1 MLSGHGA
8 GMSDYLTNLLT
19 RIQHPERTLQPRV
32 SSRFAPVSP
41 ASMGGEVSGWEPG
54 EELYQPVTRPDL
66 SAHQSLEATGQDRED
81 AGLLL
86 ERETR
91 PSEQASIPTP
101 DGVRLTASSEAA
113 SAATTNVQSSV
124 ASDQREAPSRN
135 LSDAK
140 PIDLSPIDSTVV
152 ADSSSNA
159 RWSSV
164 QEKPASWQRSSAQSE
179 SSTLPGPNN
188 VQSSLASDQREAP
201 SRHPSDAKAINL
213 SPIDPSV
220 VANSSS
226 NTRWSPVQEKPA
238 SWPRSPAQSES
249 STLSVPNEGMN
260 RAARGERASLRG
272 EPSSQSLDIPS
283 VVPTTQAHDQELNSR
298 IDTRAGRGS
307 ALSSQQPL
315 VGAPPA
321 RSDGEQLHRLP
332 TIVNESGEALAEIRK
347 QAAAG
352 LNVSDISLDPSL
364 VAPVRTTK
372 SAAPS
377 QHPMS
382 RQPAGD
388 ASGTLS
394 SVLDQQELNATPRTL
409 PRTSNSF
416 LARRRSV
423 APMTAA
429 SVSQVSA
436 TDRGRPAE
444 PVVQVTIGRVEV
456 RAMAPAVRQEKSR
469 KPSSAMSLDDYLKR
483 RGGRSGG

>member
-1 MLSGHGA
+1 
-8 GMSDYLTNLLT
+8 MSDYLTNLLT
-19 RIQHPERTLQPRV
+19 RTQHPERTLQPRV

-41 ASMGGEVSGWEPG
+41 ASMGGEVSGWDPG
-54 EELYQPVTRPDL
+54 EQPYQAIQANQLESRHDLPAQHSPEVTGRD
-66 SAHQSLEATGQDRED
+66 QED
-81 AGLLL
+81 VGSHR
-86 ERETR
+86 EREARQREEAAVSTG
-91 PSEQASIPTP
+91 
-101 DGVRLTASSEAA
+101 DGERLTSSSETASMFELKEVDLGLNSVSNFVARNSSDSETHGASSR
-113 SAATTNVQSSV
+113 NP
-124 ASDQREAPSRN
+124 SDGKA
-135 LSDAK
+135 
-140 PIDLSPIDSTVV
+140 IDLSPIDPTVV
-152 ADSSSNA
+152 ADSSSRA
-159 RWSSV
+159 GMRSA
-164 QEKPASWQRSSAQSE
+164 QEKPASRSRSLAQSE
-179 SSTLPGPNN
+179 SSTLPGPN
-188 VQSSLASDQREAP
+188 E
-201 SRHPSDAKAINL
+201 
-213 SPIDPSV
+213 
-220 VANSSS
+220 
-226 NTRWSPVQEKPA
+226 E
-238 SWPRSPAQSES
+238 
-249 STLSVPNEGMN
+249 MN
-260 RAARGERASLRG
+260 RAARGERGSLRG

-315 VGAPPA
+315 VGAPPT

-456 RAMAPAVRQEKSR
+456 RAVTPPVRQEKSR

-483 RGGRSGG
+483 RGGRSGA